1 MKPLRKAIFPVA
13 GLGTRFLPATKSIPK
28 EMLTVVDRP
37 LIQYAV
43 DEAVEAGIDILIFV
57 TGRSKRSIDDYF
69 DRNPELEAELEA
81 KGKMAALDIVRNVIP
96 PHVKCVFVRQS
107 QPLGLGHKIARIAI
121 APGAPVIKYG
131 APIGR
136 ATQAI
141 APGDH
146 VHLHNLK
153 SDYTP
158 TYALEG
164 KA

>member
-1 MKPLRKAIFPVA
+1 MPTDPRLLLLSPGDSVYVLRDQIAAGETVWVA
-13 GLGTRFLPATKSIPK
+13 G
-28 EMLTVVDRP
+28 V
-37 LIQYAV
+37 AV
-43 DEAVEAGIDILIFV
+43 AFPQA
-57 TGRSKRSIDDYF
+57 
-69 DRNPELEAELEA
+69 
-81 KGKMAALDIVRNVIP
+81 
-96 PHVKCVFVRQS
+96 
-107 QPLGLGHKIARIAI
+107 LGLGHKIARVTIPA
-121 APGAPVIKYG
+121 GAAVIKYG

-136 ATQAI
+136 ATQDI

>member
-1 MKPLRKAIFPVA
+1 MPTDPRLLLLSPGDTVFVLRDQIAAGETVFVA
-13 GLGTRFLPATKSIPK
+13 GT
-28 EMLTVVDRP
+28 
-37 LIQYAV
+37 AV
-43 DEAVEAGIDILIFV
+43 AFA
-57 TGRSKRSIDDYF
+57 
-69 DRNPELEAELEA
+69 N
-81 KGKMAALDIVRNVIP
+81 
-96 PHVKCVFVRQS
+96 Q
-107 QPLGLGHKIARIAI
+107 LGLGHKIARVAM
-121 APGAPVIKYG
+121 AKGDVVIKYG

-158 TYALEG
+158 TYALES